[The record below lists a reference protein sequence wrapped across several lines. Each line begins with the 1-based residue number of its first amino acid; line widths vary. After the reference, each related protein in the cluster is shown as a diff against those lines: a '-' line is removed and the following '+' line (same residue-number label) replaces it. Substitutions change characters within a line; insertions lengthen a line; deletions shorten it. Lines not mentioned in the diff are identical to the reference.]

1 MDLNQKKQ
9 DIINYFSKN
18 KEILREKLINLLGEM
33 VAQRTVNVITEK
45 MPDFPFLK
53 HRGEEYRVGDIAVRE
68 LEKLGVKYEVFAK
81 QKERPNIITHYG
93 SNKKNKRLFIASHM
107 DIVPPGDGWETDPFN
122 MQIKNGIAYGRGV
135 LDNKGPLVSSII
147 AIEILKNVL
156 KEDEIEGDFQVAF
169 LSDEEAHEEKDYG
182 IGYLLEEK
190 LINPTYA
197 IIPDIGGNM
206 LEIDIAEKGRVVARV
221 IAKGKQAHGS
231 TPERGDNA
239 INRMARFL
247 SRLEKHELDH
257 GEDLILGG
265 PTVNVGEIKGG
276 SAPNIVPSV
285 CEAILDIRLV
295 KDMTPEKI
303 IGELLGLIPEE
314 RDKIEVIIKGGTYP
328 HSISP
333 ENELVQSII
342 ENSKKYFNKA
352 PKPFGSGGG
361 TYAKKLNMCG
371 ITAVGFGPGDD
382 NAFHMTNEYVEIE
395 QLLDFSVLIC
405 LIALDLI

>member
-1 MDLNQKKQ
+1 MNTEQKK
-9 DIINYFSKN
+9 
-18 KEILREKLINLLGEM
+18 KEILGFFEKNRENLKRKLISLLGEM
-33 VAQRTVNVITEK
+33 VAQKTINVVSEK
-45 MPDFPFLK
+45 MPEFPFLK

-68 LEKLGVKYEVFAK
+68 LEKLGIRYEVFGK

-93 SNKKNKRLFIASHM
+93 SNIKEKRLFIASHM
-107 DIVPPGDGWETDPFN
+107 DIVPPGDGWDTDPFEMKVEGN
-122 MQIKNGIAYGRGV
+122 KATGRGV

-147 AIEILKNVL
+147 ALEILKSVI
-156 KEDEIEGDFQVAF
+156 KEDDIEGDFQVAF
-169 LSDEEAHEEKDYG
+169 LSDEEAHEEVDYG
-182 IGYLLEEK
+182 IGYLLEDK

-206 LEIDIAEKGRVVARV
+206 LEIDIAEKGRVVAKV

-239 INRMARFL
+239 INRMGRYL
-247 SRLEKHELDH
+247 SALEKYTLKH
-257 GEDLILGG
+257 GDDPILGD
-265 PTVNVGEIKGG
+265 PTINVGEIRGG

-295 KDMTPEKI
+295 RDMTPEKI
-303 IGELLGLIPEE
+303 KEELQGILPDEK
-314 RDKIEVIIKGGTYP
+314 DKIEIIIKGGTYP

-333 ENELVQSII
+333 DNELVKSVI
-342 ENSKKYFNKA
+342 ENSRKYFKKD

-371 ITAVGFGPGDD
+371 IKAIGFGPGDD
-382 NAFHMTNEYVEIE
+382 NAFHMANEYVEID